1 MEHAPIGFALHRAS
15 RIVGRAFE
23 QALTDAGGSLPVWLV
38 LLNLTIGDAATQRA
52 LADTLG
58 LREATLSHHLAAM
71 ESDGL
76 ITRRRDERNRRVQV
90 VELTDEG
97 RDHFARLRDAAVAFD
112 ERLRAGI
119 PDDDVARTTAVLER
133 LSGNVAG

>member
-38 LLNLTIGDAATQRA
+38 LLHLTVGDAATQRA

-71 ESDGL
+71 EAEGL
-76 ITRRRDERNRRVQV
+76 IARRRDHGNRRVQI
-90 VELTDEG
+90 VELTDTG
-97 RDHFARLRDAAVAFD
+97 RARFLALRDAAMSFD
-112 ERLRAGI
+112 ERLRTGI
-119 PDDDVARTTAVLER
+119 ADADVATATTVLER
-133 LSGNVAG
+133 LSANVAG